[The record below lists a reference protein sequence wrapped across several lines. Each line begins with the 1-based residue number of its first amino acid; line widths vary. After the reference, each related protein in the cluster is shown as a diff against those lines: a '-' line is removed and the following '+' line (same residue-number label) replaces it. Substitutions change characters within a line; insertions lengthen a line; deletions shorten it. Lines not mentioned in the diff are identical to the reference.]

1 MRLQLSDVSLR
12 YGAGT
17 PFAVTAL
24 SSVTL
29 AIESGELVG
38 VAGPVGSGKSSLLE
52 LLAGVTPP
60 SSGEVLHD
68 GLPPADHQPG
78 SIGLCLQEPERCL
91 FERTVRAD
99 VAFGPRQQGL
109 PADEADRQVDLAL
122 ERVGLD
128 SATFGPRS
136 PFHLSAG
143 EQRRVALA
151 GVLALGTGA
160 LLLDEPAAGL
170 DPAARR
176 ELFTWLKDYSR
187 EAGVTVVIA
196 SHDMDDLAGFAGR
209 LLVLDGGRLE
219 ADGPAARLLADET
232 FLAGHGLE
240 PPLTVRLSRL
250 LAEAAGTS
258 VAPALSEEE
267 ALAALVMV
275 MAGQGR

>member
-1 MRLQLSDVSLR
+1 MRLELNGASLSYAAR
-12 YGAGT
+12 T

-24 SSVTL
+24 SAVSL
-29 AIESGELVG
+29 AIEPGERVG

-68 GLPPADHQPG
+68 GLPPAVMSPG
-78 SIGLCLQEPERCL
+78 RVGLCLQEPERCL

-109 PADEADRQVDLAL
+109 PADEADRRAELAL
-122 ERVGLD
+122 RRAGL
-128 SATFGPRS
+128 APAAYGHRS

-151 GVLALGTGA
+151 GVLALEPEA

-176 ELFTWLKDYSR
+176 ELFAWLKALSC
-187 EAGVTVVIA
+187 EEGVTVVIA

-219 ADGPAARLLADET
+219 GDGPAPALLADEA
-232 FLAGHGLE
+232 FLAEHGLE

-250 LAEAAGTS
+250 LADAAGRE
-258 VAPALSEEE
+258 VAPALSEAE
-267 ALAALVMV
+267 ALAALAAVIE
-275 MAGQGR
+275 GRG